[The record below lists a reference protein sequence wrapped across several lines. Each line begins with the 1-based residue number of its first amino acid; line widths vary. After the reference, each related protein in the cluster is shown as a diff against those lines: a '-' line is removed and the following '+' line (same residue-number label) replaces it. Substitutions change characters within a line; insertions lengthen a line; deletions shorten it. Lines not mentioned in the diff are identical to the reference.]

1 MSTKV
6 KTYNS
11 KLVMVALGNHSVS
24 GLADDSFL
32 TIEPLG
38 SGILSKSGCDGEV
51 ARAVDPNDQY
61 SIKLTVLQTSDSSK
75 WLQKQHNLDKDT
87 GDGTF
92 PVMIKDIKGGLLF
105 QADSAWVVKETSRQY
120 GKDTNNREWEIQTG
134 PAKLKD
140 D

>member
-1 MSTKV
+1 MPKV

-11 KLVMVALGNHSVS
+11 KYVMVALGNHSVS

-51 ARAVDPNDQY
+51 SRAVDPNSQY
-61 SIKLTVLQTSDSSK
+61 SVKVTLLQTSDSSK
-75 WLQKQHNLDKDT
+75 WLQKMHNRDKDT

-92 PVMIKDIKGGLLF
+92 PIMVKDIKGGMLF
-105 QADSAWVVKETSRQY
+105 QADEAWVVKETSRQY

-134 PAKLKD
+134 PAQLKD
-140 D
+140 E

>member
-1 MSTKV
+1 MSKV

-32 TIEPLG
+32 TVEPVG

-51 ARAVDPNDQY
+51 SRAVDPNSQY
-61 SIKLTVLQTSDSSK
+61 SVKLTVLQTSDSNK
-75 WLQKQHNLDKDT
+75 WLQKQHNLDLET
-87 GDGTF
+87 GEGMF
-92 PVMIKDIKGGLLF
+92 PIMIKDIKGGMLF
-105 QADSAWVVKETSRQY
+105 QAEAAWIVKQTSRQY

-134 PAKLKD
+134 PAKLND